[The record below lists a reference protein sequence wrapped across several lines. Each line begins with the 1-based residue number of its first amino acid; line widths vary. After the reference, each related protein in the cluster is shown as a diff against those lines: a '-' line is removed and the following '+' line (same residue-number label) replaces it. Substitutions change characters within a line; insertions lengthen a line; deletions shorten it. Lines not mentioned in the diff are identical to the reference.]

1 MDVINI
7 LERMSDDERDRMWKD
22 FFKHGKK
29 DETLPEFLKRWL
41 DGKL

>member
-22 FFKHGKK
+22 FFKYGRK

-41 DGKL
+41 YGKL